1 MIYDFNKSLLMGRA
15 GEAVV
20 AYTLMRAGYRVTDV
34 RDVAQYQDI
43 DTDLLGVRNGQET
56 TFEIKTDS
64 YTANTGNIYFETVSN
79 VEMNVPGC
87 MLKTTADVLLYYPEG
102 LDYMLWI
109 DMPTYREYIMSRQD
123 KYREHTVP
131 NYRRYHNGI
140 STSVGLIIPAS
151 EIEAFDWCH
160 REPLAFPVK

>member
-1 MIYDFNKSLLMGRA
+1 MIYDFNKSLLMGQA

-20 AYTLMRAGYRVTDV
+20 TYTLMRAGYRVTDV
-34 RDVAQYQDI
+34 RDVAQYQDV
-43 DTDLLGVRNGQET
+43 DTDLLGVRDSQET

-79 VEMNVPGC
+79 AEMDVPGC
-87 MLKTTADVLLYYPEG
+87 MLKTTADILLYYPEG

-123 KYREHTVP
+123 KYREHSVQ
-131 NYRRYHNGI
+131 NYRRHYNGT
-140 STSVGLIIPAS
+140 STSIGLIVPAS

-160 REPLAFPVK
+160 RVPLAFPVK